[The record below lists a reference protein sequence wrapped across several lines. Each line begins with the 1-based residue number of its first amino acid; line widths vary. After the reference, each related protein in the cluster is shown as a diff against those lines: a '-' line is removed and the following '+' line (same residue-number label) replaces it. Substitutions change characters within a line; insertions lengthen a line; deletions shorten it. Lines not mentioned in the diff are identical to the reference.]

1 MTINHK
7 PENTTKTNE
16 AHPSLGKTIDG
27 HTATT
32 VKATKKGEYIR
43 LKPNG
48 PTWIRGEFCRSG
60 RNTYE
65 IQSADDINRV
75 IYRKGETTIYT
86 GFTY

>member
-1 MTINHK
+1 MDTFNKTTINS
-7 PENTTKTNE
+7 NSDE
-16 AHPSLGKTIDG
+16 ARPSLGKAIED

-48 PTWIRGEFCRSG
+48 PVWIRGEFCRSG

-75 IYRKGETTIYT
+75 IYRKGTTVIYT